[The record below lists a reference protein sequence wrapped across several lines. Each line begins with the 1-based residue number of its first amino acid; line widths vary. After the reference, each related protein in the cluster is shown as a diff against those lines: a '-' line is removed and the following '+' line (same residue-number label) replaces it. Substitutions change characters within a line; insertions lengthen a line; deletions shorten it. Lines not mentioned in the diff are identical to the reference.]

1 MVLLATTRRKMDAA
15 VDGLP
20 SRLAART
27 PGYVRQIACVDGE
40 RIYSAQE
47 LQAVQHKPTDL
58 SMSERWVRNSK
69 SLVLCIA
76 ARRIGNALM
85 VATGHSS
92 GDLTLRRVV
101 ENKDDDCEEEDD
113 EVTLDVRLGG
123 GAVRAISMGERTLAA
138 GSESGVVRLYRIG
151 LIEDE
156 EPPRIACELLAKLSC
171 GGEVEA
177 IALSSASKRLAVGF
191 SGVEDNGG
199 GLRVWDVEKP
209 ENASSE
215 FELEA
220 VYDEEDE
227 DDDESEATGP
237 TGVEWMTDCTPQ
249 LQASE
254 VQGDVYALALRDDG
268 TELLVGGADGD
279 VSLWRWRDEHVA
291 AAELVW
297 RDQRKG
303 PVQAVALCKEGLV
316 VAAADHKPEGQSAAG
331 TAALLLRTSGAEAP
345 VSWEVELPNSRSPY
359 CKDEV
364 CDGGV
369 RAQPQLP
376 PPSIMQPLQ
385 AGGSSSS
392 SSGSSSLW
400 SGQWQAPVASEA
412 CPVCATAFPVVLA
425 ASLVSEEDGQATL
438 IFGGYGRQIE
448 KWRGVFATRP
458 SKRLGDLD

>member
-1 MVLLATTRRKMDAA
+1 
-15 VDGLP
+15 
-20 SRLAART
+20 
-27 PGYVRQIACVDGE
+27 
-40 RIYSAQE
+40 
-47 LQAVQHKPTDL
+47 
-58 SMSERWVRNSK
+58 
-69 SLVLCIA
+69 
-76 ARRIGNALM
+76 M

-227 DDDESEATGP
+227 DEMSRRYRPDRGQMDDRLHPA
-237 TGVEWMTDCTPQ
+237 
-249 LQASE
+249 
-254 VQGDVYALALRDDG
+254 
-268 TELLVGGADGD
+268 
-279 VSLWRWRDEHVA
+279 
-291 AAELVW
+291 
-297 RDQRKG
+297 
-303 PVQAVALCKEGLV
+303 
-316 VAAADHKPEGQSAAG
+316 
-331 TAALLLRTSGAEAP
+331 
-345 VSWEVELPNSRSPY
+345 
-359 CKDEV
+359 
-364 CDGGV
+364 
-369 RAQPQLP
+369 
-376 PPSIMQPLQ
+376 
-385 AGGSSSS
+385 
-392 SSGSSSLW
+392 
-400 SGQWQAPVASEA
+400 
-412 CPVCATAFPVVLA
+412 A
-425 ASLVSEEDGQATL
+425 ASL
-438 IFGGYGRQIE
+438 
-448 KWRGVFATRP
+448 
-458 SKRLGDLD
+458 